1 MFAIVAI
8 ERRQDIILF
17 MLVKLLSLHLED
29 MKYNELERL
38 LKREGCFL
46 VGNRDHPIWY
56 SPITNKSFATGHHGS
71 EEVNPKTLHKIMKAA
86 GLK

>member
-1 MFAIVAI
+1 MFVYVAG
-8 ERRQDIILF
+8 ERRQNFLF
-17 MLVKLLSLHLED
+17 MLVKLLSLHRAD

-38 LKREGCFL
+38 LKREGCIL

-71 EEVNPKTLHKIMKAA
+71 EEVNPKTLHKILKAA
-86 GLK
+86 GLR